1 MVSLEETKLK
11 KCQWKN
17 LGLKK
22 MSVEKIR
29 VIKECQRKNLRLK

>member
-1 MVSLEETKLK
+1 MVSVEEKNIK